1 MWKKLAVGI
10 IFIVAILWLLGRSK
24 TSETHRP
31 TLTDTDSPV
40 LSTSS
45 PTDPDPKRD
54 QVLSTRTFAGDPCTS
69 DCSGHEA
76 GYNWAQEHD
85 IDDEDACDTAG
96 DTSNSPSFAAGCRA
110 YVNGQS
116 PDESDDDGTQDAD
129 DPNN

>member
-1 MWKKLAVGI
+1 MSKKLAVGI
-10 IFIVAILWLLGRSK
+10 IFVVGVLWLLGKSK

-31 TLTDTDSPV
+31 HLTVTDSPA
-40 LSTSS
+40 LSKSS

-85 IDDEDACDTAG
+85 IDDEDACETAG
-96 DTSNSPSFAAGCRA
+96 DNSNSPSFAAGCGA
-110 YVNGQS
+110 YVNGED
-116 PDESDDDGTQDAD
+116 PDESDDGDPDDTD
-129 DPNN
+129 DPDN